1 MNHAPGAAPPT
12 EKLAQLCDA
21 DHRRRH
27 PTAEALAAGIT
38 AGGEMPDP
46 HAHHDG
52 FHHVLDAARTWL
64 EGQPSSRT
72 MKAAARRLTT
82 AIHQMANDAAG
93 RQS

>member
-1 MNHAPGAAPPT
+1 MNHAPGAASPT

-27 PTAEALAAGIT
+27 PTTEALAAGII

-46 HAHHDG
+46 HAHRDG
-52 FHHVLDAARTWL
+52 FHAVLDAARNWL

-72 MKAAARRLTT
+72 MQAAARRLNR
-82 AIHQMANDAAG
+82 AITELARDMAKEGD
-93 RQS
+93 